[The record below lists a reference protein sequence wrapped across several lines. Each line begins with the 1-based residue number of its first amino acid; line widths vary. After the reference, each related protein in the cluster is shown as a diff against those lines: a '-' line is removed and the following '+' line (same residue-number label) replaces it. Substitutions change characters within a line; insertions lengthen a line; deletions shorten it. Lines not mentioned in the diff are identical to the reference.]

1 MATPLLQP
9 CPKRNVFFT
18 MRVSREEREEIETL
32 AEQLNMPMSHMVRQI
47 VMQSIQTHKLALSE
61 GAVDGK

>member
-1 MATPLLQP
+1 
-9 CPKRNVFFT
+9 

-47 VMQSIQTHKLALSE
+47 VMHSIQTHKLALSDG
-61 GAVDGK
+61 GADGE